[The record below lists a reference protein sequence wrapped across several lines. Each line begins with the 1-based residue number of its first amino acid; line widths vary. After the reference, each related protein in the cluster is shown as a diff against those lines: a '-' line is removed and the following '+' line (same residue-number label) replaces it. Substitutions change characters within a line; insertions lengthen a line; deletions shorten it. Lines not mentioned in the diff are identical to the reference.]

1 MSKAGWALA
10 LLTAAVATGGCGSD
24 GEQGDPNDEST
35 AGVGGGG
42 GGITPPGPEL
52 EAEDVFGVTNFDD
65 DDLNQQRDFDDPYLP
80 GEDDISPIVLG
91 PERLA
96 ELEPG
101 TEIRLTLAGDT
112 PLIRVFHDG
121 VAVLGAETG
130 ATVYSLPYS
139 GQAPVLEVE
148 FGGYLARGGMLIEIL
163 DEDGVATDD
172 TEITVMASPLILNHH
187 LQALERAWVLRTN
200 GNSAMRGDFTAVL
213 NERFVATPGNRYG
226 FDIWLQDEPQ
236 FATQVG
242 NHGERQDVIIDSNRD
257 RGLDPWPED
266 TAEAEFAVSAWGIP
280 GQGTTY
286 DSFGNLEVTP
296 PVEVDGVSYP
306 FGRIYYGR
314 QGNEGMGPELS
325 GFLASQQLQ
334 APVEV
339 DSTWL
344 CVGHVDE
351 FATFIP
357 DPSSEKGFKLLMADT
372 RSAYALVETLEA
384 SQPLPRYQQVHG
396 VSTIGS
402 LQDDEGLKALNNEIQ
417 LDELDPILDQ
427 FKAEFG
433 LTDDDVI
440 LIPTIFEP
448 CGAWAVALTPGMV
461 NLIVANPEG
470 ATPTLIVP
478 DPFFRGNGEP
488 QESDPF
494 LVAFRDAM
502 PEGIEVV
509 FTDNFFTYHANLGE
523 VHCGT
528 AVQRTPDEKSWWV
541 EGQDILQLERSYFQ

>member
-1 MSKAGWALA
+1 MNKAGWALA
-10 LLTAAVATGGCGSD
+10 LVAAAVATGGCGSD
-24 GEQGDPNDEST
+24 GEQGDPSGDTT
-35 AGVGGGG
+35 AGVGGGDM
-42 GGITPPGPEL
+42 TPPGPEL

-65 DDLNQQRDFDDPYLP
+65 DDLNQQRDFDDPYQP
-80 GEDDISPIVLG
+80 GEDDLSPIVFA

-112 PLIRVFHDG
+112 PVIRVFHDG
-121 VAVLGAETG
+121 LAVLGAETG
-130 ATVYSLPYS
+130 VTVYTFAYS
-139 GQAPVLEVE
+139 GQAPLLEVE
-148 FGGYLARGGMLIEIL
+148 FGEYLARGGMLIEIL
-163 DEDGVATDD
+163 DADGLVTDE
-172 TEITVMASPLILNHH
+172 TEIAVMASPMILNNH
-187 LQALERAWVLRTN
+187 LQPLERAWVLQTN
-200 GNSAMRGDFTAVL
+200 GNSSMRGDFTAVL
-213 NERFVATPGNRYG
+213 NERFTASPGNRYD

-242 NHGERQDVIIDSNRD
+242 NHGERQDIIIDSNRD

-266 TAEAEFAVSAWGIP
+266 TAGSEFAVSTWGP
-280 GQGTTY
+280 ANQGTTY

-296 PVEVDGVSYP
+296 PVEANGVSYP
-306 FGRIYYGR
+306 YGRIYYGR

-325 GFLASQQLQ
+325 NFLASQQLQ

-372 RSAYALVETLEA
+372 RSAYALVETLDPN
-384 SQPLPRYQQVHG
+384 QTLPRYQQVHG
-396 VSTIGS
+396 VSTVGS
-402 LQDDEGLKALNNEIQ
+402 IQDDNGLRALNDEIQ
-417 LDELDPILDQ
+417 LDELDPILAQ
-427 FKAEFG
+427 FKTEFG

-448 CGAWAVALTPGMV
+448 CGSWAVAMTPGMV

-478 DPFFRGNGEP
+478 DPFFRGTNES
-488 QESDPF
+488 QDSDPF
-494 LVAFRDAM
+494 LTAFRDAM
-502 PEGIEVV
+502 PEGLDIV
-509 FTDNFFTYHANLGE
+509 FTDNFYTYHANLGE

-528 AVQRTPDEKSWWV
+528 AVQRTPDAKSWWV
-541 EGQDILQLERSYFQ
+541 ESRDLLQLERSYFQ